1 MSTIIRARNST
12 RRVAFIWT
20 TTSTSGVSAPFDL
33 TGCTVQMLI
42 DTERIESTPDTP
54 VRVATVNGV
63 VTDAA
68 NGQAYFPITT
78 AITDTVRTLYFEV
91 WVTDSNAET
100 YRIDSGKF
108 SVEGGLR

>member
-1 MSTIIRARNST
+1 MSTIIRVRNST
-12 RRVAFIWT
+12 RRVAFSWT
-20 TTSTSGVSAPFDL
+20 ATNSSGVSAPFDL

-54 VRVATVNGV
+54 VRVAAIDGV
-63 VTDAA
+63 VTNAA

-78 AITDTVRTLYFEV
+78 AITNTVRTLYFEV
-91 WVTDSNAET
+91 WVTDANTET
-100 YRIDSGKF
+100 WRIDAGKF